1 VAPLRGFDPEKA
13 PLVINLAEASAS
25 QKRRDAFESHR
36 HRVFALAFYMTG
48 GELEAEQV
56 LTDTFLRA
64 YRQMP
69 EPDGET
75 VDRSLVAELK
85 EVVDFAPPE
94 TAPIPVAEPAASPMQ
109 RNVKRPDLEAAL
121 GQLPAT
127 ERMIFLLR
135 DVEGYP
141 TERVAA
147 TLELTPAEVNV
158 ALFRARLLLRQELS
172 RSNGLQPRVQASDSG
187 AEGNDVLGND
197 VLGNDASAQDDAA

>member
-75 VDRSLVAELK
+75 VDRSLVAE
-85 EVVDFAPPE
+85 PE
-94 TAPIPVAEPAASPMQ
+94 TAPIPVAEATVSPMQ

-127 ERMIFLLR
+127 ERIIFLLR

-141 TERVAA
+141 TDRVAA
-147 TLELTPAEVNV
+147 TLELTPAQVNV

-172 RSNGLQPRVQASDSG
+172 RSSGFQPGVQSSDAGS
-187 AEGNDVLGND
+187 EVLGND
-197 VLGNDASAQDDAA
+197 DSAEDDAA

>member
-56 LTDTFLRA
+56 LTDTFIRA
-64 YRQMP
+64 FRQMP
-69 EPDGET
+69 EPDGPT

-85 EVVDFAPPE
+85 ECVDFAPP
-94 TAPIPVAEPAASPMQ
+94 VAEPIPAASPAPLQ

-121 GQLPAT
+121 TRLPAT

-141 TERVAA
+141 TDRVAE
-147 TLELTPAEVNV
+147 TLELTPAQVNV
-158 ALFRARLLLRQELS
+158 ALFRARLLLRQALS
-172 RSNGLQPRVQASDSG
+172 QLSGSQPSGLDSG
-187 AEGNDVLGND
+187 ADVKP
-197 VLGNDASAQDDAA
+197 DANQATKPDAAGNAA

>member
-1 VAPLRGFDPEKA
+1 MAPLRGFDPEKA

-121 GQLPAT
+121 GHLPAT

-147 TLELTPAEVNV
+147 TLELTPAAVNV

-172 RSNGLQPRVQASDSG
+172 RSNGLQPRVQSSDSG
-187 AEGNDVLGND
+187 AEGPGND
-197 VLGNDASAQDDAA
+197 VLGNDASAEDDAA